1 MNYIRKHW
9 FDIGGIAGLII
20 LVVLL
25 FEYQKLSNYQL
36 LMWLSLISLFSHQL
50 EEYRIAGTFPGM
62 VNRVLFNSDLPDR
75 YPLNSNTSLIINVFF
90 RLVHLFICHIGWRQI
105 NMAWYVNNFGFTWQ
119 YCSTYFCL

>member
-50 EEYRIAGTFPGM
+50 EEY
-62 VNRVLFNSDLPDR
+62 
-75 YPLNSNTSLIINVFF
+75 
-90 RLVHLFICHIGWRQI
+90 
-105 NMAWYVNNFGFTWQ
+105 
-119 YCSTYFCL
+119 